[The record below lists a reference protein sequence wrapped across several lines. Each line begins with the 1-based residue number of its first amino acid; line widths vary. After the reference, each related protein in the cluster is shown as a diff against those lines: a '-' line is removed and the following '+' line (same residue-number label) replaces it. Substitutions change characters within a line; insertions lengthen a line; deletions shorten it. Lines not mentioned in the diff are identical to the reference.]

1 MRTIWSYLLLLLNQN
16 PSGLIL
22 TLSSECNT
30 RAECAW
36 FSSSVSPS
44 DDILLF
50 ILPHLIKIK
59 ACGASNAIRIVLK
72 IWKGS
77 PDGKWL
83 SEAVWGDQRRTRIIF
98 HGLFWLAQLRGI
110 LSFTGQKTTV
120 NRSNQSFILI
130 HLLACFGSL
139 SCLTVAISF
148 FSPSVTFET
157 VTKQVKISLICMVQI
172 VPEVLLLFRNV
183 PGLTV
188 RSTESLM
195 LCFQLW
201 CKCRPSCWVCW

>member
-1 MRTIWSYLLLLLNQN
+1 MRPIWSYLLLLLNQN

-22 TLSSECNT
+22 TLSSVCNT
-30 RAECAW
+30 RAECAR
-36 FSSSVSPS
+36 FPSSVSPG

-83 SEAVWGDQRRTRIIF
+83 SEAVWGDQRRTRTIF
-98 HGLFWLAQLRGI
+98 QGLFRGT

-120 NRSNQSFILI
+120 NHSNQSFLYSD
-130 HLLACFGSL
+130 LFACLFWVIIMPY
-139 SCLTVAISF
+139 SCH
-148 FSPSVTFET
+148 
-157 VTKQVKISLICMVQI
+157 Q
-172 VPEVLLLFRNV
+172 LLFSQCEIWNCDQTSQNQSQKSCFSSGTCQHWLWGRQ
-183 PGLTV
+183 
-188 RSTESLM
+188 SLM
-195 LCFQLW
+195 LCF
-201 CKCRPSCWVCW
+201 